1 MVQLL
6 NRQSS
11 HFFDPYLP
19 EFSSPQSVEILWPYC
34 RNHIENATPLWSI
47 QSWKCHPIQWHIPI
61 TLLRGITPPGGRVSC
76 QIAVIIFA
84 LFTFPH
90 QILCMGRRSS
100 FFYFTRIFLFSMLF
114 QRFLSDTRTKCRGSY
129 FAVRTSWHDKA
140 LRSHWGIWH
149 WTWPLFV
156 WKEFIKQPV
165 RIVWLLYLPE
175 HTTWSVTF
183 VLGV

>member
-11 HFFDPYLP
+11 HFSDPYLP

-34 RNHIENATPLWSI
+34 RNHIEDATPLWSI
-47 QSWKCHPIQWHIPI
+47 QSWKCHPIQWHIPVS
-61 TLLRGITPPGGRVSC
+61 LLRGITPPRGARLLSDSGYNICFVY
-76 QIAVIIFA
+76 
-84 LFTFPH
+84 FPH

-129 FAVRTSWHDKA
+129 FMAWQGAQISLRHLALDMTFIRLKRVHKTTS
-140 LRSHWGIWH
+140 
-149 WTWPLFV
+149 
-156 WKEFIKQPV
+156 
-165 RIVWLLYLPE
+165 
-175 HTTWSVTF
+175 
-183 VLGV
+183 